1 MGGLGLPSAACR
13 LRASVRARAS
23 YRRRTLRLIGNI
35 LWLILGGLEMA
46 VAYVVAGL
54 FSIILIVTIPLVV
67 PAFRMASFSLWPFG
81 RAMVSQPGA
90 GAGSAVANVIWFL
103 LPGWI
108 LALLHIFFGV
118 LLCITIIGIPFGVAH
133 FKLAGLAVRPY
144 GKDIVDVSSMS
155 NTAEY
160 LTVAPLA

>member
-1 MGGLGLPSAACR
+1 VGGGRRVAAEAGCGGFTSAVCR
-13 LRASVRARAS
+13 LRASERARAS

-81 RAMVSQPGA
+81 RAMVS
-90 GAGSAVANVIWFL
+90 
-103 LPGWI
+103 
-108 LALLHIFFGV
+108 
-118 LLCITIIGIPFGVAH
+118 
-133 FKLAGLAVRPY
+133 
-144 GKDIVDVSSMS
+144 
-155 NTAEY
+155 
-160 LTVAPLA
+160 